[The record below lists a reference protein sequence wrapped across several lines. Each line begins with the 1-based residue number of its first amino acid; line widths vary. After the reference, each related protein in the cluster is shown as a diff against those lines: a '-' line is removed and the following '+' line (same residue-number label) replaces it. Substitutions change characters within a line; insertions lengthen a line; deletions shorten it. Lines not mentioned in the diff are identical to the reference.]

1 MEFIPAKT
9 ILSGYTDNDFWFA
22 ENYNMNIYRGC
33 CHGCIYC
40 DSRSE
45 CYHVD
50 NFDQVRAK
58 ENALALLYRDIKSK
72 RKKGVIGTG
81 AMSDPYNPFEKE
93 LELTRGALELINN
106 FGFGIGIATK
116 SPLIARDVDLFRKIR
131 EHSPVIV
138 KITVTA
144 CNDELSRKIEA
155 NVAAASERFAAIK
168 KLSENGIFTGLLMM
182 PVLPFIED
190 NEENIMG
197 IIRLAHENGARFI
210 YPSFGVTLR
219 QNQRE
224 WYFDKLDQFFPGMK
238 QKYIKEFG
246 NVYSCKSPNAEH
258 IKAMFKNEC
267 EKLGLLYKMKDI
279 VEAYRQGYENRQL
292 SLL

>member
-93 LELTRGALELINN
+93 LELTRGALELIND

-144 CNDELSRKIEA
+144 CNDELSRKIET
-155 NVAAASERFAAIK
+155 NVAASSERFAALK
-168 KLSENGIFTGLLMM
+168 KLYENGIFAGLLMM
-182 PVLPFIED
+182 PILPFIED
-190 NEENIMG
+190 NEENILG
-197 IIRLAHENGARFI
+197 IIKLAHENGARFI

-238 QKYIKEFG
+238 QKYMKEFG
-246 NVYSCKSPNAEH
+246 NAYSCKAPNAEH
-258 IKAMFKNEC
+258 IKAIFKNEC

-279 VEAYRQGYENRQL
+279 VEAYRQGYEDRQL